1 MRRTIEVLALCVA
14 VALVPIMA
22 LAHTAENPL
31 QVDLIADGGSP
42 ATAVDAGDVLVWN
55 DSSSLYVKYVADP
68 NWCITATQ
76 LQVATSSGG
85 IPQKNGNP
93 IPGQFQNKTLHD
105 CVSEYTYTIS
115 LISLPTTS
123 PV

>member
-68 NWCITATQ
+68 NSELLTCAIM
-76 LQVATSSGG
+76 VAT
-85 IPQKNGNP
+85 
-93 IPGQFQNKTLHD
+93 PGAHRRAAAL
-105 CVSEYTYTIS
+105 
-115 LISLPTTS
+115 S
-123 PV
+123 PGSKSRWP